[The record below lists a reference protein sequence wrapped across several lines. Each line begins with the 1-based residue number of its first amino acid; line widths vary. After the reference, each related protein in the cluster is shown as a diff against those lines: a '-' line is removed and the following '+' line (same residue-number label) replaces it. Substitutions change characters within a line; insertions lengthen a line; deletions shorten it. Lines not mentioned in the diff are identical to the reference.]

1 LGGCYNQA
9 HGGNIRLA
17 AARRELW
24 KGLVELR
31 RLPHSDLLHDAAGA
45 FTNIVTWASDA
56 VEFRE
61 KAECLADSLGLYVFG
76 VEHEHP
82 VANDMDSAVSEEIAD
97 LIERAESNPNA
108 ILYGTFHTYPRDQA

>member
-1 LGGCYNQA
+1 
-9 HGGNIRLA
+9 LA

-45 FTNIVTWASDA
+45 FTYIVTWASDA

-82 VANDMDSAVSEEIAD
+82 VADDMDSAVSEEIAD

>member
-1 LGGCYNQA
+1 LT
-9 HGGNIRLA
+9 

-31 RLPHSDLLHDAAGA
+31 RLPNSDLLHDVGGA
-45 FTNIVTWASDA
+45 FTYIVTWASDG

-61 KAECLADSLGLYVFG
+61 KAECLADSLALYVFG

-82 VANDMDSAVSEEIAD
+82 VADDMDSPVSEEIAD
-97 LIERAESNPNA
+97 LIQRAESNPNA